1 MFLFSHSWKEV
12 RVKQR
17 NTVNE
22 GINIV
27 LGFHFVC
34 FFCRLE
40 SQLWRSFRSR
50 SRIAATDQKSAAC
63 VPSGRGGFVFLPVFS
78 LLTSVKTSSL
88 PEKLIVLRR
97 SWDASPPEGF
107 SRHQLVDIRVK
118 TSSGLSSTRGALH
131 DVFASNIRLLSLLD
145 RAGQGDGA
153 VAYLGGFPW
162 MAA

>member
-1 MFLFSHSWKEV
+1 MGFFWLLMFLFSHSWKEV

-50 SRIAATDQKSAAC
+50 SRTAATDQKSAAC

-88 PEKLIVLRR
+88 QEKTHCSPTLLRR
-97 SWDASPPEGF
+97 FTSRGF
-107 SRHQLVDIRVK
+107 L
-118 TSSGLSSTRGALH
+118 TSSACRYPCKNLFWFELH
-131 DVFASNIRLLSLLD
+131 S
-145 RAGQGDGA
+145 
-153 VAYLGGFPW
+153 GGF
-162 MAA
+162 A